1 VSATLHARFAAS
13 VARFPDRLAVSD
25 PATGRRLTYAELDAA
40 ARELAAVLIEHGTQP
55 GDRIGV
61 SVPKS
66 IDSVIAI
73 LAILRTE
80 AAYVPVDAGSPVARN
95 AFVFQDCQV
104 RYVVA
109 AADTPLA
116 THDGFEIASDL
127 GGSLRLLRVA
137 AGPGTATPGLA
148 YVLYT
153 SGSTGHPKGV
163 MLTHANALSFVDWCA
178 REFATTEHDRF
189 SSHAP
194 FHFDLSIL
202 DLYVPLAHGA
212 QIVLLNETLGKSPA
226 TLVRALAEERL
237 TCWYS
242 TPSILRLML
251 EMGGL
256 AAGAFPDLRLLLFAG
271 EVYPVAS
278 LNALRRALP
287 GPRYYNLYGPTETNV
302 CTYYRLPDAI
312 EEGRTLPYPIGW
324 CCENDEARVVRADG
338 SRTAVDEEGELL
350 IRGGTVMQGYWN
362 QPDRTQAAFLE
373 DPDGR
378 WYRTG
383 DLVRRL
389 PEDPACYVYVGRRD
403 RMVKRRGYRVELGE
417 IEGAFHRLDG
427 VREAATIALADVEA
441 GVHICLFYSW
451 NPEAG
456 APPSSLK
463 LRQHAA
469 RHLPPYMIPDAFH
482 RVDALPMTSTDKIDY
497 QSLLQLAQAP

>member
-1 VSATLHARFAAS
+1 MPATLHARFSES
-13 VARFPDRLAVSD
+13 VARFPERLAVSD
-25 PATGRRLTYAELDAA
+25 PASGRRLTYTDLDIAS
-40 ARELAAVLIEHGTQP
+40 RELAAALVNHGTRP

-61 SVPKS
+61 CLPKS
-66 IDSVIAI
+66 VESVAAL
-73 LAILRTE
+73 LAILRAE

-95 AFVFQDCQV
+95 AFVFQDCLV
-104 RYVVA
+104 RFVIA
-109 AADTPLA
+109 TAENPLA
-116 THDGFEIASDL
+116 THDGFEIVADL
-127 GGSLRLLRVA
+127 GGSLQLLRVA
-137 AGPGTATPGLA
+137 AGPGTATPDLA

-153 SGSTGHPKGV
+153 SGSTGLPKGV

-178 REFATTEHDRF
+178 REFAPTEHDRF

-212 QIVLLNETLGKSPA
+212 QIVLLNETIGKNPA
-226 TLVRALAEERL
+226 MLVRTLAGERL

-271 EVYPVAS
+271 EVFPVAA
-278 LNALRRALP
+278 LNTLRRALP
-287 GPRYYNLYGPTETNV
+287 GPTYYNLYGPTETNV

-312 EEGRTLPYPIGW
+312 EEAPTPYPIGW
-324 CCENDEARVVRADG
+324 CCENDEAQIVRADG
-338 SRTAVDEEGELL
+338 QPAAPDEEGELV
-350 IRGGTVMQGYWN
+350 IRGGTVMHGYWN
-362 QPDRTQAAFLE
+362 QPDRTQAAFLD

-383 DLVRRL
+383 DVVRRL
-389 PEDPACYVYVGRRD
+389 PEDPSCYIYVGRRD

-417 IEGAFHRLDG
+417 IEVAFQRLDG
-427 VREAATIALADVEA
+427 VRDVAAVALADDEA
-441 GVHICLFYSW
+441 GVHLCLFYSW
-451 NPEAG
+451 IPDAG
-456 APPSSLK
+456 PPPSSLK

-469 RHLPPYMIPDAFH
+469 RHLPAYMIPDSFR
-482 RVDALPMTSTDKIDY
+482 RVDALPLTSTDKIDY
-497 QSLLQLAQAP
+497 QALLQLAQAP